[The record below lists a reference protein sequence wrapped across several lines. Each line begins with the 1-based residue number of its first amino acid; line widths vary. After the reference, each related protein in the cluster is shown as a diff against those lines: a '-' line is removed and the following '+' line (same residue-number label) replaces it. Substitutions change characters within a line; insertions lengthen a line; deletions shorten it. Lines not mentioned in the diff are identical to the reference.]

1 MSQHAVVHFEIGGP
15 DGKALQDFY
24 GKLFGWSINAD
35 NPMNYAIV
43 FKMDNGIGGGLPQS
57 QDGTPFVT
65 FYVTCGDDVEGKLK
79 EAEQLGATRALEPTQ
94 IEGGPQIAAF
104 RDPDDNLVGL
114 VSGTPTEE
122 APMTGG
128 GDPVAWFEIGARD
141 GAKLQKFYSD
151 LFGWKIDANNPMQ
164 YGMTEAI
171 GNGIGGG
178 IGSGIEEPYVTIY
191 VAVPDLQATLDK
203 AAELGGK
210 TVMEPAD
217 VPGGPTIAQ
226 FSDVAG
232 NVIGLLKPSGDQ
244 AG

>member
-79 EAEQLGATRALEPTQ
+79 EAEQLGATRAFDPMQ
-94 IEGGPQIAAF
+94 IEGGPKIAAF

-114 VSGTPTEE
+114 VNGTPNEE

-128 GDPVAWFEIGARD
+128 GAPVVWFEIAGKD
-141 GAKLQKFYSD
+141 GAKTQDFYGK
-151 LFGWKIDANNPMQ
+151 LFGWQIDADNPMQ
-164 YGMTEAI
+164 YGMVEAI

-178 IGSGIEEPYVTIY
+178 LYGGADSTGTMVYAEVD
-191 VAVPDLQATLDK
+191 DLEATLAT

-210 TVMEPAD
+210 TVQEPTQ
-217 VPGGPTIAQ
+217 VPGGPKVAQ
-226 FSDVAG
+226 FSDIAG
-232 NVIGLLKPSGDQ
+232 NTIGLTL
-244 AG
+244 AGSNQPA